1 MTMTE
6 KMEAL
11 VVAKEALVAA
21 NIQQELCNEALE
33 EIRESLPYGLKGI
46 LEDFDH
52 FCNNESLI
60 IEEDFENVRDPDEIR
75 KYIVE
80 AVGYARNASED
91 SCYLKEA
98 ETVCNA
104 YLDVRNGWVL
114 EIRMERTNAIC
125 RELF

>member
-1 MTMTE
+1 MTN
-6 KMEAL
+6 
-11 VVAKEALVAA
+11 AKEALVAA
-21 NIQQELCNEALE
+21 KI
-33 EIRESLPYGLKGI
+33 IT
-46 LEDFDH
+46 H
-52 FCNNESLI
+52 FCNNEILI

-104 YLDVRNGWVL
+104 YLTTL
-114 EIRMERTNAIC
+114 ERSS
-125 RELF
+125 L